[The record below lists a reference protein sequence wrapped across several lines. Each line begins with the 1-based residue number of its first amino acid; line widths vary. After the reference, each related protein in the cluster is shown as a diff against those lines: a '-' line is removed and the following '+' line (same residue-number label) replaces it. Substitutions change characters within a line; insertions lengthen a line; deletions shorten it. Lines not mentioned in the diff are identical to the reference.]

1 MLVAVDTGGTKTLV
15 ACFSSEGKIISSERF
30 PTPQDQ
36 SEYIDQLI
44 ATIHGMVEA
53 SQIRIISVA
62 LPGTIHGEVATWC
75 PNLGWAEFNVVAPLR
90 REFDNVPVLLEND
103 ANLAGLAETRMLDS
117 EPTMSLYVTVS
128 TGIGTGL
135 TLDGHISPGLRLSE
149 GGQMVLNFEDKP
161 QQWQHFASGKAI
173 KRIYGKYARD
183 IDDEATWQEISHRI
197 SRGLLVLI
205 ATVQPEVII
214 IGGSVGTYFDKYSA
228 LLNKAVRTELPDYM
242 NMPPIVQAKNPEEAV
257 IYGCYYYA
265 IDSNLPE

>member
-15 ACFSSEGKIISSERF
+15 ACFSPEGKVVNSQKF

-36 SEYIDQLI
+36 AEYINQLI
-44 ATIHGMVEA
+44 KTINEMVDK
-53 SQIRIISVA
+53 STIKVISVA

-90 REFDNVPVLLEND
+90 HEFGDVPITLEND
-103 ANLAGLAETRMLDS
+103 ANLAGLAETRMLPDT
-117 EPTMSLYVTVS
+117 PYLSLYITVS

-135 TLDGHISPGLRLSE
+135 TLDGHINPGLRLSE
-149 GGQMVLNFEDKP
+149 GGQMVLNYEDKS

-183 IDDEATWQEISHRI
+183 IHDEETWTEIAHRI

-205 ATVQPEVII
+205 PTVQPEIII
-214 IGGSVGTYFDKYSA
+214 IGGSVGTYFDKYSS
-228 LLNKAVRTELPDYM
+228 LLEKVIKAELPDYM
-242 NMPPIVQAKNPEEAV
+242 KMPPIVQAKNPEEAV

-265 IDSNLPE
+265 LDSILPE